1 MARKS
6 NRKRVTLL
14 ERLYERGEETLAEVA
29 EELAGGRGLTESLA
43 GAIRRAAGA
52 KEQLDQNMHALLSLL
67 NLPSRADYEQLL
79 AKVQALQGSLVSV
92 NMKLDRLLAAMDT
105 AKRGAARRSARP
117 GRPETP

>member
-6 NRKRVTLL
+6 TRKRVTLL

-52 KEQLDQNMHALLSLL
+52 KEQLDQSMQALLGLL
-67 NLPSRADYEQLL
+67 SLPSRADYEQLL

-92 NMKLDRLLAAMDT
+92 NMKLDRLLAAMD
-105 AKRGAARRSARP
+105 AVKRGAPRRSARS
-117 GRPETP
+117 GRPDTP